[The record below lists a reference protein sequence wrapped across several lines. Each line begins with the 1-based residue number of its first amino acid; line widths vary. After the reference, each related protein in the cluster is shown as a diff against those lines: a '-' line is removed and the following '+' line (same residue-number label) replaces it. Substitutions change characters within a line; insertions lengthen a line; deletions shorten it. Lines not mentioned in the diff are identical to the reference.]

1 MSNTDLDIVKKA
13 HTKSAFTEKTMLEL
27 VQCVEDPLYFMRNF
41 MKIQHPIKGA
51 LPFEPYP
58 FQLDIIKAFHD
69 NRFTIALTA
78 RQMGKCLVSNTNIQ
92 KDGESINIGSLVN
105 QGFKQKLVSKLEKWL
120 IDLKSNTRS

>member
-78 RQMGKCLVSNTNIQ
+78 RQMGKCLFYNTHIKKSNKKIQ
-92 KDGESINIGSLVN
+92 IGTLVN
-105 QGFKQKLVSKLEKWL
+105 QGFKGKLVDKLEKML
-120 IDLKSNTRS
+120 VKLSTDQ